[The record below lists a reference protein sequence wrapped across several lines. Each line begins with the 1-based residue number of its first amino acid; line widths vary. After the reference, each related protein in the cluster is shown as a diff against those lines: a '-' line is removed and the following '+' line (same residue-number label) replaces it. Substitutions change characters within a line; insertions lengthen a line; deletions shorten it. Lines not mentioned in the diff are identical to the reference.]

1 MNKKQYSLIALSVF
15 AATQAYG
22 AGFQV
27 SEQSASGL
35 GRAFAGDAAVADNA
49 AVLARNPAAMMRF
62 DRAQL
67 SGALTLIDPDVDVKD
82 RTNNEYAKDVAPMK
96 VVPAGF
102 YVSPQEG
109 KWTWG
114 IGLFT
119 TYGIATDYPD
129 DIQAGDLAG
138 DTDLLSTNLNP
149 AIAYQVTPELSLGA
163 GVNLTYAKAKLTRHK
178 GALAPFF
185 NDKTGVS
192 SNNPSDK
199 SIGLEGETFGYGWN
213 LGALYE
219 INENHRFGV
228 GYRSKL
234 DLDFDDGTFDSY
246 DSDRATSASVKGRLE
261 LSLPSYWEVSG
272 FHQLTD
278 AFAVHY
284 SYQHTNWSS
293 FTELRATSDQCKDKL
308 CFEKNESYKDN
319 DRWSIGSTYQFN
331 QHWMGRLGF
340 AYDEQAGEATLSIP
354 DADRYWYATG
364 LTYQYDNDLSIDA
377 GFAIVRSRKGNFNE
391 KSEWKTKA
399 YNFESTG
406 TAYISS
412 VQLNYQF

>member
-1 MNKKQYSLIALSVF
+1 MNKKHYSLIALSVF

-163 GVNLTYAKAKLTRHK
+163 GVNLTYAKATLTRHK
-178 GALAPFF
+178 GPLDP
-185 NDKTGVS
+185 TS
-192 SNNPSDK
+192 PSEK
-199 SIGLEGETFGYGWN
+199 LLSLKGETFGYGWN

-228 GYRSKL
+228 GYRSKV
-234 DLDFDDGTFDSY
+234 DLDFDDGTFEDGTF
-246 DSDRATSASVKGRLE
+246 DGNNGMFTNAASVKGRLE

-293 FTELRATSDQCKDKL
+293 FTELRATSDECTDNKVCFVKD
-308 CFEKNESYKDN
+308 ESYKDN

-331 QHWMGRLGF
+331 QHWTGRLGF

-377 GFAIVRSRKGNFNE
+377 GFAIVRSRDGSFTEQNALKQNLEFDSN
-391 KSEWKTKA
+391 
-399 YNFESTG
+399 G

>member
-1 MNKKQYSLIALSVF
+1 VNKKQYSFIALSVF

-102 YVSPQEG
+102 YVSPQDG

-163 GVNLTYAKAKLTRHK
+163 GVNLTYAKATLTRHK
-178 GALAPFF
+178 GALAPHL
-185 NDKTGVS
+185 NKKNSVT
-192 SNNPSDK
+192 SNNPSEK
-199 SIGLEGETFGYGWN
+199 LLGLKGETFGYGWN

-228 GYRSKL
+228 G
-234 DLDFDDGTFDSY
+234 
-246 DSDRATSASVKGRLE
+246 
-261 LSLPSYWEVSG
+261 
-272 FHQLTD
+272 
-278 AFAVHY
+278 
-284 SYQHTNWSS
+284 
-293 FTELRATSDQCKDKL
+293 
-308 CFEKNESYKDN
+308 
-319 DRWSIGSTYQFN
+319 
-331 QHWMGRLGF
+331 
-340 AYDEQAGEATLSIP
+340 
-354 DADRYWYATG
+354 
-364 LTYQYDNDLSIDA
+364 
-377 GFAIVRSRKGNFNE
+377 
-391 KSEWKTKA
+391 
-399 YNFESTG
+399 
-406 TAYISS
+406 
-412 VQLNYQF
+412 

>member
-163 GVNLTYAKAKLTRHK
+163 GVNLTYAKATLTRHK
-178 GALAPFF
+178 GPLDP
-185 NDKTGVS
+185 TS
-192 SNNPSDK
+192 PSEK
-199 SIGLEGETFGYGWN
+199 LLGLKGETFGYGWN

-228 GYRSKL
+228 GYRSKV
-234 DLDFDDGTFDSY
+234 DLDFDDGTFEDGTF
-246 DSDRATSASVKGRLE
+246 DGNNGMFANAASVKGRLE

-293 FTELRATSDQCKDKL
+293 FTELRATSDECTDNNVCFVKD
-308 CFEKNESYKDN
+308 ESYKDN

-331 QHWMGRLGF
+331 QHWTGRLGF

-377 GFAIVRSRKGNFNE
+377 GFAIVRSRDGSFTEQNALKQNLEFDSN
-391 KSEWKTKA
+391 
-399 YNFESTG
+399 G